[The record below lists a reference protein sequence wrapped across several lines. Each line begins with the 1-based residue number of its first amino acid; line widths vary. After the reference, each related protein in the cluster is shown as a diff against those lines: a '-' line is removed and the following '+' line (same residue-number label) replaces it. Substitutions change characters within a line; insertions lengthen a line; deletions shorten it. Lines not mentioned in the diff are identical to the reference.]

1 MPWSRSLAVGRHSW
15 PTNIWF
21 DAAWFL
27 PTYLAAKHQP
37 LLVSIKPTS
46 SLSEL
51 RKRPWMRSYSL
62 GTLARREPKTDQF
75 VKAGELRMCFP
86 TPTTVRVLPWSNHIP
101 PDHLGQEAIPGANNG
116 SGDQTAH

>member
-21 DAAWFL
+21 DAACCKAS
-27 PTYLAAKHQP
+27 TATRQHQAYLVAVRIAKKAMDEI
-37 LLVSIKPTS
+37 LFA
-46 SLSEL
+46 
-51 RKRPWMRSYSL
+51 RYF
-62 GTLARREPKTDQF
+62 GTPPVC